1 MSDIGMEDVLTPSVA
16 DISGGSLV
24 PSGKGF
30 RILLALGLYGLL
42 VFVVYA
48 KSAQERA
55 ASRHAAVSS
64 KLNHLG
70 DSLYQ
75 LRAGVPLVPSPYVD
89 VPAKLVTTVVPVVA
103 ETVDES

>member
-70 DSLYQ
+70 DSLYE
-75 LRAGVPLVPSPYVD
+75 LRAGVPLVPRYVD
-89 VPAKLVTTVVPVVA
+89 VPAKLVTTAIPVVA